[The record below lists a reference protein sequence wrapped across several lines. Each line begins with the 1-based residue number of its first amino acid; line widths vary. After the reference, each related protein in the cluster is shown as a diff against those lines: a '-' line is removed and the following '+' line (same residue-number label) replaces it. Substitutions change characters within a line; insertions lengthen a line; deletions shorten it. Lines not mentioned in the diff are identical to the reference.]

1 MEFRPI
7 FYSYK
12 NYLRLTIFILI
23 SHIIKQETT
32 RLGDVLIQ
40 QNVLSLADL
49 NIKRPWHN
57 TESKT
62 VFPAHLPF
70 ITLILE

>member
-1 MEFRPI
+1 MEFHPI

-12 NYLRLTIFILI
+12 NYLRLTTFILI

-32 RLGDVLIQ
+32 RSGDVRIQ

-49 NIKRPWHN
+49 NINVLDTIWN
-57 TESKT
+57 
-62 VFPAHLPF
+62 
-70 ITLILE
+70 LIQFFRLTYPS

>member
-1 MEFRPI
+1 MEFNLI

-12 NYLRLTIFILI
+12 NYLRLTTFILN

-32 RLGDVLIQ
+32 WSGDVRIQ

-49 NIKRPWHN
+49 NINVLDTIWN
-57 TESKT
+57 
-62 VFPAHLPF
+62 
-70 ITLILE
+70 LIQFFRLTYPS